1 MGAVV
6 GSSGQ
11 PVSIA
16 SARVAVAASPGRT
29 VRWAQIRV
37 TSDKSAFAWLVPV
50 LPGARIDLASDA
62 WLDALDAATVPVVKS
77 PKSTTECTVPSA
89 PQLLSAVTSP
99 ASRGPLQA
107 LVALDEPS
115 LASFVSGSGFSIPDS
130 LATALGE
137 VFSSGSAVLA
147 LVYAAGPLPVHTL
160 RVVDDGPATLPF
172 SLSGSIAG
180 DAAVTAFAIAS
191 GARQAGSSPLTVD
204 PSAVVWLADGTSSYE
219 TVIDSLITGASGNEW
234 LTQSSEPT
242 AFFDQTPI
250 ESGLTLPAAL
260 DDYFLLAS
268 AYGDTSAD
276 PAACS
281 AAASGTPGSSS
292 SYAAACP
299 SGALAIV
306 PGASPCVLSAPDATS
321 IGDLVCGAA
330 VDAALAVGNLF
341 PADVWLT
348 RIEGI
353 VTVTSAADV
362 PLEVSGT
369 TFEPVVL
376 TAGSY
381 GPGCGAGASG
391 APEGG
396 AWSSEGGQGEGGFG
410 GAEGG
415 GSGDPLSGSSSGGE
429 GGLASSLDDV
439 ASATSDGCDSSSS
452 SSTEGDSSGGCGG
465 DPSSSDSSS
474 GGCGG
479 DSSSTDSGG
488 GSCDGGSGGGD
499 SGGCSGEGGGS
510 NDCSTAKHGRRA
522 RSPLSRTILVAAAV
536 LGLARRLRRPELSRT
551 K

>member
-1 MGAVV
+1 
-6 GSSGQ
+6 
-11 PVSIA
+11 
-16 SARVAVAASPGRT
+16 
-29 VRWAQIRV
+29 
-37 TSDKSAFAWLVPV
+37 VPV

-77 PKSTTECTVPSA
+77 PKSTTECTLSSE
-89 PQLLSAVTSP
+89 PQLLSPVTSP
-99 ASRGPLQA
+99 ASRRPLQA

-115 LASFVSGSGFSIPDS
+115 LASFVSASGFSIPDS

-172 SLSGSIAG
+172 SLSASIAG
-180 DAAVTAFAIAS
+180 DAAVTAFAIAAD
-191 GARQAGSSPLTVD
+191 ARQAGSSPMTVD
-204 PSAVVWLADGTSSYE
+204 PADIVWLADGTSSYE
-219 TVIDSLITGASGNEW
+219 TVIDSLIAGASGNKW
-234 LTQSSEPT
+234 LTQSAEPT
-242 AFFDQTPI
+242 AFFEQTPI

-276 PAACS
+276 PASCS
-281 AAASGTPGSSS
+281 AASDGAHGSSS

-306 PGASPCVLSAPDATS
+306 PGASPCVLSPPDATS
-321 IGDLVCGAA
+321 ISGLVCGAA

-341 PADVWLT
+341 PASVWLT
-348 RIEGI
+348 RIEGV

-362 PLEVSGT
+362 PLEDSGT
-369 TFEPVVL
+369 ALDPVVL

-381 GPGCGAGASG
+381 GPGCGAGDSG

-396 AWSSEGGQGEGGFG
+396 AWSSEGAQGEGGLG

-415 GSGDPLSGSSSGGE
+415 GSGDPFSGSSSGGE
-429 GGLASSLDDV
+429 GGIASSLGDV
-439 ASATSDGCDSSSS
+439 ASAASDGCDSSSS
-452 SSTEGDSSGGCGG
+452 SSSSSSTEGDSTGGCGG
-465 DPSSSDSSS
+465 DPSSSDSS

-479 DSSSTDSGG
+479 DTSSTDSSG

-499 SGGCSGEGGGS
+499 SGGCSGGGGS
-510 NDCSTAKHGRRA
+510 SDCSTAKHGRRA
-522 RSPLSRTILVAAAV
+522 RSPLSRTILVAAAA
-536 LGLARRLRRPELSRT
+536 LGLARRLRRPALSRT